1 LKPSWCFFWSRE
13 GGFFSSV
20 FFGKRDSLPDNRPRC
35 LLVAVSPGYFDT
47 LMSCPGS
54 STSSEMCDEH
64 MLAAGI
70 GAGLVRMSIGFTDTI
85 AQRWQQLSSA
95 LEIIL

>member
-1 LKPSWCFFWSRE
+1 
-13 GGFFSSV
+13 
-20 FFGKRDSLPDNRPRC
+20 
-35 LLVAVSPGYFDT
+35 
-47 LMSCPGS
+47 MSCPGR

-64 MLAAGI
+64 MLAEGI

>member
-1 LKPSWCFFWSRE
+1 M
-13 GGFFSSV
+13 GSS
-20 FFGKRDSLPDNRPRC
+20 P
-35 LLVAVSPGYFDT
+35 APGTTLQFVYYFDA
-47 LMSCPGS
+47 LMSCPGR

-64 MLAAGI
+64 MLAEGI

>member
-1 LKPSWCFFWSRE
+1 M
-13 GGFFSSV
+13 GSS
-20 FFGKRDSLPDNRPRC
+20 P
-35 LLVAVSPGYFDT
+35 APGTTLQFVYYFDA
-47 LMSCPGS
+47 LMSCPGR

-64 MLAAGI
+64 MLAEGV
-70 GAGLVRMSIGFTDTI
+70 GKGLVRKSIGFTDTI